1 MMIRKNAP
9 VAAVA
14 FVALALFLLWL
25 WKPERQVRLHTSH
38 FLKNVERRNWD
49 RARDFLAP
57 GYTDR
62 WQHDRDTA
70 MGDAREAFRQFLF
83 LTVENHT
90 DSCDMDGD
98 HATAHTVVR
107 ISGSGGPV
115 AQLVME
121 RVNDLHSPF
130 LFVWHKASWKP
141 WDWELERVDHPELSA
156 ERFGGF

>member
-1 MMIRKNAP
+1 MIRKYAP
-9 VAAVA
+9 LAAAA

-49 RARDFLAP
+49 RAQNFLAP
-57 GYTDR
+57 GYADR
-62 WQHDRDTA
+62 WQHNRESA
-70 MGDAREAFRQFLF
+70 VGDAREAFRQFLF
-83 LTVENHT
+83 LTIENHT
-90 DSCDMDGD
+90 DSCDLDGD
-98 HATAHTVVR
+98 HAVAHTVIR

-121 RVNDLHSPF
+121 RVNELHSPF
-130 LFVWHKASWKP
+130 TFAWRKASWKP

>member
-1 MMIRKNAP
+1 MLIRKYAP
-9 VAAVA
+9 AAVAAVI
-14 FVALALFLLWL
+14 ALALFLLWL

-38 FLKNVERRNWD
+38 FLKAVERRNWD
-49 RARDFLAP
+49 RAQDFL
-57 GYTDR
+57 GLTYSDR
-62 WQHDRDTA
+62 WHHTRESA
-70 MGDAREAFRQFLF
+70 MADAREAFRQFLF
-83 LTVENHT
+83 LTVQNHT
-90 DSCDMDGD
+90 DACDMEGD

-130 LFVWHKASWKP
+130 LFTWRKASWKP
-141 WDWELERVDHPELSA
+141 WDWQLERVDHPELSA